1 MTPLVPLDRRQ
12 LLKLALITAGT
23 VALPSFV
30 GGGLYL
36 DAQGRPLRIDDP
48 YVASDGLDAWPA
60 RPGAA
65 TPLLILLN
73 RQSPNPFGPFLSEML
88 QAEGVNCYQ
97 VADVSGIHEAPL
109 AWYDTILLADGPL
122 SASQQEHLTTYVA
135 DGGGLVVM
143 RPQASL
149 YPWLGLESAGGT
161 LDAGYLFVDGNCPIA
176 RGIDAG
182 RLQFH
187 GSADRSV
194 ATTAQVVAWLGSRD
208 TGIEPHPA
216 LVYREHGKGCMAAW
230 LFDLARSIAYT
241 RQGNPQM
248 ANLERDGGDG
258 IRAADMFKNWIDL
271 DRLVVPQADEEQR
284 LLINLLT
291 YMANRRRPLPRL
303 WYFPGR
309 AETIVVAT
317 GDSHG
322 NPSSAIEDVL
332 TRVERKGGRFSVYYT
347 AFPSS
352 DVRRATKKAVYRVAE
367 LQRTI
372 SRQMPAPFPGDVEH
386 WRQRGHEFSLH
397 PYVEDG
403 LGAGWEQH
411 WREFTGLGYGTAMR
425 TVRTH
430 RILWTGWTET
440 ALVQA
445 THGFRM
451 NFDYYHWGPLFQ
463 SRQGEWLYGYMT
475 GSGLPMRFIDE
486 QGRLLN
492 IYQQLTQMADDHW
505 LNLHWGGVAKIS
517 ADAALDI
524 VRAMVVDSLAG
535 AYSVLTGHFHV
546 DPYAIGG
553 QWLPQAER
561 WLEGFLDIAN
571 TYSLP
576 VVSADD
582 WYGFTSARASTTF
595 SNIEWFAEQGR
606 LRLELSSPGQTA
618 ERLGVMFPLEHEGR
632 RLADVAVDGAI
643 QGFLTRRVGGVV
655 YGWVTVPAGDHQ
667 LAATYAN

>member
-1 MTPLVPLDRRQ
+1 MTPSVPLNRRH
-12 LLKLALITAGT
+12 LLKLALVAAGA
-23 VALPSFV
+23 VALPSLV
-30 GGGLYL
+30 SGGLFL
-36 DAQGRPLRIDDP
+36 DAQGRPLPRYDP
-48 YVASDGLDAWPA
+48 YVASGALDTWPLH
-60 RPGAA
+60 PNAA

-73 RQSPNPFGPFLSEML
+73 RRSTNPFGLFLSEIL

-97 VADVSGIHEAPL
+97 IADVSDLDGAPL

-122 SASQQEHLTTYVA
+122 STGQQEQLSAYVA
-135 DGGGLVVM
+135 DGGGLVAM

-149 YPWLGLESAGGT
+149 YPLVGLESAGGT
-161 LDAGYLFVDGNCPIA
+161 LDEGYLFVDNKSPVA
-176 RGIDAG
+176 RGIDGG

-187 GSADRSV
+187 GSADRSIPT
-194 ATTAQVVAWLGSRD
+194 AAQVVAWLGHRD
-208 TGIEPHPA
+208 TGIEPYPA
-216 LVYREHGKGCMAAW
+216 LVYREHHEGRAAAW

-258 IRAADMFKNWIDL
+258 IRAADLFKDWMDL
-271 DRLVVPQADEEQR
+271 ERLAIPQADEEQR

-291 YMANRRRPLPRL
+291 YMGSQRRPLPRL
-303 WYFPGR
+303 WYFPGK

-332 TRVERKGGRFSVYYT
+332 TRVESKGGRFSVYYT

-352 DVRRATKKAVYRVAE
+352 NIRRAAKKAIYRVAE
-367 LQRTI
+367 LNHDVLP
-372 SRQMPAPFPGDVEH
+372 QMSAPSPDDVER
-386 WRQRGHEFSLH
+386 WRQRGHEFSMH

-403 LGAGWEQH
+403 LDVGWERH
-411 WREFTGLGYGTAMR
+411 WREFTGLGYGTALR
-425 TVRTH
+425 TIRTH
-430 RILWTGWTET
+430 RILWAGWAET
-440 ALVQA
+440 ARIQA
-445 THGFRM
+445 TLGFRM
-451 NFDYYHWGPLFQ
+451 NLDYYHWGPLFQ
-463 SRQGEWLYGYMT
+463 SPQGEWLYGYMT

-517 ADAALDI
+517 ADATLDL
-524 VRAMVVDSLAG
+524 VQAMVNDSLAG

-546 DPYAIGG
+546 DPYAVGG
-553 QWLPQAER
+553 QWLPEAVR

-571 TYSLP
+571 AYSLP

-582 WYGFTSARASTTF
+582 WYAFTSSRASTEF
-595 SNIEWFAEQGR
+595 SNVEWFAEQGR
-606 LRLELSSPGQTA
+606 LSLDFSSVGGDA
-618 ERLGVMFPLEHEGR
+618 ERFGVMFPAEHDGR
-632 RLADVAVDGAI
+632 RLVDIEVDGAI
-643 QGFLTRRVGGVV
+643 RGFLTRRVGGIE
-655 YGWVTVPAGDHQ
+655 YGWVNVAAGKHQ
-667 LAATYAN
+667 FSATYAG